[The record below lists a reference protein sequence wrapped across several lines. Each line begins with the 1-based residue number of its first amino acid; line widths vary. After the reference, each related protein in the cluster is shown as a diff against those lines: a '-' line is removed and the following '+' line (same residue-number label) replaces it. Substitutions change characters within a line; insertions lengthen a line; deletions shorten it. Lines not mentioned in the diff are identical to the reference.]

1 MVDNTNTPH
10 VPVEHDVEED
20 PGSDGVHDKD
30 EAIHHLLGAA
40 SLSTS
45 LTHLDYQLL
54 RLPPVDCVNVSSVTS
69 LSLRDGRWCWCV
81 ALLLVISGKPFLTN
95 SCFICFISIVTLRF
109 LYLKL
114 NYKFSIYVH
123 TCRLKFPSI
132 R

>member
-1 MVDNTNTPH
+1 MVDNTNTQH
-10 VPVEHDVEED
+10 VPVEHDVEKD
-20 PGSDGVHDKD
+20 PGSDGVHDED

-95 SCFICFISIVTLRF
+95 SCFICFISIVTFTFSLF
-109 LYLKL
+109 EVKL
-114 NYKFSIYVH
+114 QI
-123 TCRLKFPSI
+123 
-132 R
+132 